1 MNILGLRVFYTFNFT
16 MSGSCPPP
24 GTYKPVASVIT
35 ALKNILQ
42 VEKVNKNDHLFTIP
56 QAFFSPLIVSL

>member
-1 MNILGLRVFYTFNFT
+1 
-16 MSGSCPPP
+16 MSPPPPP